1 MYFPLRRYVWV
12 VDLIGI
18 LVGAGL
24 AGHAVATRIAG
35 AMPADPSAPPG
46 GVRAAMPAPVS
57 ASTSTFVPAGP
68 MSRSE
73 ALQRVRKIG
82 PYCYEVPP
90 GILGQFAGIH
100 PPSPLILPETRDA
113 EPVGVRLF
121 HVERNGLLPALGLAN
136 GDVVLELDGVP
147 LRDPGALLDAYTA
160 NKTADHAWL
169 WIERGGRRMRIDYVV
184 AADVTAPRGPGLR
197 SCRTCCRNRSP

>member
-24 AGHAVATRIAG
+24 AGHAVATRIAD
-35 AMPADPSAPPG
+35 AMPTDAAAPLRA
-46 GVRAAMPAPVS
+46 VRAPVS
-57 ASTSTFVPAGP
+57 LPDSTSTFVPAGP
-68 MSRSE
+68 MSRLE
-73 ALQRVRKIG
+73 ALKRIRKIA
-82 PYCYEVPP
+82 PDCYEVPS
-90 GILGQFAGIH
+90 GFLSQFAEDPAAARSAHRAGNAT
-100 PPSPLILPETRDA
+100 PNPSASASFVSNDDGAFT
-113 EPVGVRLF
+113 
-121 HVERNGLLPALGLAN
+121 ALGLAS

-160 NKTADHAWL
+160 NKAADHAWL

-184 AADVTAPRGPGLR
+184 AADSRAPREPGPR
-197 SCRTCCRNRSP
+197 SCTRCRPNRSP